1 MRQGTLTAL
10 ALAAIALL
18 AHSVAGRVEAKPV
31 KCYFAVND
39 VAYIDGACRFSFMN
53 GDGSFSFDDMKMKT
67 TCGSFDLGPGQCSMA
82 STLVTR
88 KGTFGQLVMT
98 SPGRAKIY
106 WNRGDSLHAH
116 EEISPVTRQ
125 GACWQN
131 SSAKL
136 CAW

>member
-1 MRQGTLTAL
+1 MKQKTLSAL
-10 ALAAIALL
+10 ALAAVALL
-18 AHSVAGRVEAKPV
+18 AHSLGGRVEAKTA

-39 VAYIDGACRFSFMN
+39 VTYIDGACRFDFMA
-53 GDGSFSFDDMKMKT
+53 GDGSFSFNDMRMGT
-67 TCGSFDLGPGQCSMA
+67 RCQSDDLGPGPCSMA

-106 WNRGDSLHAH
+106 WNGGDSLHAH
-116 EEISPVTRQ
+116 AEISPVTRQ

-131 SSAKL
+131 SRVKL